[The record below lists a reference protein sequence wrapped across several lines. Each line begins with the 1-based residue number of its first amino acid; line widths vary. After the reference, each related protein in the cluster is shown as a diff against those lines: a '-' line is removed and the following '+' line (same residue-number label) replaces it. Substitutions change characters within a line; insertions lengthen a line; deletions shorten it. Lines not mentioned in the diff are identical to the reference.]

1 MKNFT
6 RISSVLLALLMV
18 LTMSVT
24 VFATEPSDPTE
35 TTAPVEVDG
44 SVTYEGRANEFI
56 FAPGSEY
63 SPTDLFTN
71 FKGVMPGDSLTEQIL
86 VTNAKSTGMKIKIY
100 MRALGAQEGT
110 DDFLSQMTL
119 TVKKNADAVLFDAPA
134 NETAQL
140 TEWVYLGTLSAGGEA
155 TLDVTLNVP
164 IEMGND
170 YAQKIGYLDWQFKI
184 EEIPDPPK
192 TGDESNIALYTALA
206 VVSLLLLTA
215 VVLVYKRKKTA

>member
-1 MKNFT
+1 MKKFR
-6 RISSVLLALLMV
+6 RISSLLLALV
-18 LTMSVT
+18 LALSMTVN
-24 VFATEPSDPTE
+24 VFAAEE
-35 TTAPVEVDG
+35 DG
-44 SVTYEGRANEFI
+44 SVIYEGLSKQFI

-71 FKGVMPGDSLTEQIL
+71 FKGVMPGDTLTEQIVL
-86 VTNAKSTGMKIKIY
+86 SNAESTEYKVQVY

-119 TVKKNADAVLFDAPA
+119 TVQKNGDAVLFEAPA

-140 TEWVYLGTLSAGGEA
+140 TEWVSLGTVAPGGEV

-170 YAQKIGYLDWQFKI
+170 FAQQIGYLDWQFKI
-184 EEIPDPPK
+184 EEIPVPE
-192 TGDESNIALYTALA
+192 TGDDMKLGLYGGVAAL
-206 VVSLLLLTA
+206 SLLVLVAL
-215 VVLVYKRKKTA
+215 VVLYRRKRSA

>member
-1 MKNFT
+1 MRRFLNLFVT
-6 RISSVLLALLMV
+6 LLVVLAL
-18 LTMSVT
+18 
-24 VFATEPSDPTE
+24 ATSAMAAST
-35 TTAPVEVDG
+35 
-44 SVTYEGRANEFI
+44 VTYKNGAENYI
-56 FAPGSEY
+56 DVPGG
-63 SPTDLFTN
+63 DLFSS
-71 FKGVMPGDSLTEQIL
+71 FKDVMPGDSLSQPIT
-86 VTNAKSTGMKIKIY
+86 VRNDSSNRVRIY

-119 TVKKNADAVLFDAPA
+119 TVRKNADAVLFDAPA

>member
-1 MKNFT
+1 MKKFR
-6 RISSVLLALLMV
+6 RIASLLLALV
-18 LTMSVT
+18 LALSMTVN
-24 VFATEPSDPTE
+24 VFAAEE
-35 TTAPVEVDG
+35 DG
-44 SVTYEGRANEFI
+44 SVIYEGLSKQFI

-71 FKGVMPGDSLTEQIL
+71 FKGVMPGDTLTEQIVL
-86 VTNAKSTGMKIKIY
+86 SNAESTEYKVQVY

-119 TVKKNADAVLFDAPA
+119 TVQKNGDAVLFEAPA

-140 TEWVYLGTLSAGGEA
+140 TEWVSLGTVAPGGEV

-170 YAQKIGYLDWQFKI
+170 FAQQIGYLDWQFKI
-184 EEIPDPPK
+184 EEIPVPE
-192 TGDESNIALYTALA
+192 TGDDMKLGLYGGVAAL
-206 VVSLLLLTA
+206 SLLVLVAL
-215 VVLVYKRKKTA
+215 VVLYRRKRSA